1 MVPLLQ
7 TVHCTAAGSP
17 ADCSAL
23 AGPVPSVQLAGESGD
38 VTTSQCSA
46 ALHRELGTVNTGA
59 RGHSQYTNTFP
70 KHPHHL
76 NTFNRYF

>member
-59 RGHSQYTNTFP
+59 REQHLEINIIFP
-70 KHPHHL
+70 KTPTSPVHIC
-76 NTFNRYF
+76 

>member
-1 MVPLLQ
+1 MASVTRNPAGLARAIMQQSPAHITPAVTGLGVSGDGLRFILLQ

-38 VTTSQCSA
+38 VTTS
-46 ALHRELGTVNTGA
+46 
-59 RGHSQYTNTFP
+59 
-70 KHPHHL
+70 
-76 NTFNRYF
+76 